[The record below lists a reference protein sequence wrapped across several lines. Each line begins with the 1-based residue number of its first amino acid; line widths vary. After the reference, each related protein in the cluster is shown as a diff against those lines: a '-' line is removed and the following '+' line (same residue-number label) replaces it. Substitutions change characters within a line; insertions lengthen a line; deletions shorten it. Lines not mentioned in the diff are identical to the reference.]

1 MYVGGRNVKEYDL
14 TALRDSVGIVLQKN
28 LLFSGTIRENLQW
41 GNRTADDDEIWEACR
56 KSGAAEFIEKMPD
69 GLGTDLGQGGVNV
82 SGGQKQRLCI
92 ARALLKNPK
101 ILIFDDST
109 SAVDTATEAKIREAL
124 SELKSV
130 TKIIIAQRILSVMN
144 TDKII
149 IMDDGKINA
158 IGTHEELLAGNE
170 IYQEIYNS
178 QMREGDDINGKAD
191 NR

>member
-1 MYVGGRNVKEYDL
+1 
-14 TALRDSVGIVLQKN
+14 
-28 LLFSGTIRENLQW
+28 
-41 GNRTADDDEIWEACR
+41 
-56 KSGAAEFIEKMPD
+56 
-69 GLGTDLGQGGVNV
+69 
-82 SGGQKQRLCI
+82 
-92 ARALLKNPK
+92 
-101 ILIFDDST
+101 
-109 SAVDTATEAKIREAL
+109 
-124 SELKSV
+124 
-130 TKIIIAQRILSVMN
+130 MN